1 MVENWTYLLVSF
13 IQRFSCFTKSYFRNF
28 NDNHLLEDGT
38 DLFADDIDSLA
49 KIVNTCI
56 EVLFKASII

>member
-28 NDNHLLEDGT
+28 NLLEDGT